1 LEGLQEHAQASG
13 QSLWG
18 AACGGQSAGGAKTLS
33 SIAQFV
39 GVIEMMRMATRD
51 MTLPDMMAHLIEA
64 SGLLAHFGKEKDGS
78 ERVDNLK
85 ELVTAADGFMRE
97 SGGVLSTAG
106 DDGTASTD
114 ALTDFLTHAALE
126 AGDTQAAEGRPAV
139 QLMTVH
145 AAKGLE
151 FDVVFITGLEEGLF
165 PHDNSLKDD
174 DGVQEER
181 RLMYVA
187 ITRARKK
194 LYLTHC
200 QTRMMY
206 GQTRYNIASRF
217 LDEVPNELI
226 QWLSPK
232 PKDTSVTSMGYTA
245 TKPMSSYNTPA
256 AAPAAAPSKHRVGQS
271 VHHAKFGSG
280 VIVNMEGGGND
291 ARVQVNFR
299 DAGLKWLALAYA
311 KLDI

>member
-1 LEGLQEHAQASG
+1 VA
-13 QSLWG
+13 G
-18 AACGGQSAGGAKTLS
+18 ATQNK
-33 SIAQFV
+33 IAQFIT
-39 GVIEMMRMATRD
+39 VIETLRMAAKD
-51 MTLPDMMAHLIEA
+51 LTLPEIMQQVIEG
-64 SGLLAHFGKEKDGS
+64 SGLLAHYQSDKEKDGE

-97 SGGVLSTAG
+97 SGGVLSTMDA
-106 DDGTASTD
+106 DGAVSTD

-126 AGDTQAAEGRPAV
+126 AGDTQAAEGRSAV

-151 FDVVFITGLEEGLF
+151 FNLVFITGLEEGLF
-165 PHDNSLKDD
+165 PHDNSLNDE
-174 DGVQEER
+174 DGLQEER

-206 GQTRYNIASRF
+206 GQTRYHIASRF
-217 LDEVPNELI
+217 LDEVPTELL

-232 PKDTSVTSMGYTA
+232 PKDNAHIAYA
-245 TKPMSSYNTPA
+245 SSYGYSAGSPQ
-256 AAPAAAPSKHRVGQS
+256 SKSESGSYGSASSKSASASHPYRVGQT
-271 VHHAKFGSG
+271 VQHAKFGSG
-280 VIVNMEGGGND
+280 VVVNLEGGGND

-299 DAGLKWLALAYA
+299 DAGLKWLAVAYA
-311 KLDI
+311 KLETKN